1 MVVDGLV
8 AAVTNE
14 NFTERATEDQ
24 KTEEESKSSIKKEDV
39 KTKVIDETKGYKK
52 QEQSQLA

>member
-14 NFTERATEDQ
+14 NFTERATEDE
-24 KTEEESKSSIKKEDV
+24 KTEEESKSSAKKEDV
-39 KTKVIDETKGYKK
+39 KTKVIDEIKGDKK
-52 QEQSQLA
+52 QEQLQLA

>member
-24 KTEEESKSSIKKEDV
+24 KTKEESKSSIKKEDV

>member
-14 NFTERATEDQ
+14 NFTERATEDE
-24 KTEEESKSSIKKEDV
+24 KTEEESKSSAKKEDV
-39 KTKVIDETKGYKK
+39 KTKVIDEIKGDKK

>member
-1 MVVDGLV
+1 MVVDGFV

-24 KTEEESKSSIKKEDV
+24 KTEEESKSSTEKEGV
-39 KTKVIDETKGYKK
+39 KTKVIDETKRDEK